1 MITLSQFLEVQE
13 IYNKDISEGLKIEQ
27 IQSIIGNQR
36 IPNYDD
42 IKPSNTIYIKGEKY
56 SINPVNKL
64 KTGEYVDAE
73 QSINNLPLLLA
84 ILCRKDNEPYDED
97 FQSQIED
104 RVNLFKSIPI
114 EEAFK
119 LVNFLLALES
129 FYLIRSQRYLE
140 IKESLNQSLK
150 RIGHSLRLGVL
161 KKPSLILQIPTYLKL
176 KRLIKSI

>member
-1 MITLSQFLEVQE
+1 MITLSQFLEVQS
-13 IYNKDISEGLKIEQ
+13 IYSKDISEGLKIEQ
-27 IQSIIGNQR
+27 IQSIIGNQVLPR
-36 IPNYDD
+36 YED

-104 RVNLFKSIPI
+104 RVNLFKSIPV

-150 RIGHSLRLGVL
+150 HIGRSLRLGVL